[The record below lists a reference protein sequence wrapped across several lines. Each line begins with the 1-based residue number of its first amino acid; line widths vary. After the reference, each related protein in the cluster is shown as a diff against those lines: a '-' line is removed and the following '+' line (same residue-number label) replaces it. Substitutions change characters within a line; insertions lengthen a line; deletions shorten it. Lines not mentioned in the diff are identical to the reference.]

1 MSVCPANNYT
11 ASPASRHAV
20 ICIFLLREYLR
31 FLRSSN
37 SRNRHRHSHSGLS
50 PFLLMSVCPAN
61 NYTACLLAG
70 MLSFAYFFSVNNYDF
85 SVLRTPEIATGI
97 RIPDFRPSCSCLFAR
112 QIITQLRL
120 LAGMLS
126 FAYFFSVN
134 ICDFSVLRT
143 PEIATGIRIPDFRPS
158 CSCLFARQIITQL
171 RLLAGMLCNCLPG
184 LFTHYITCFGT
195 LYTGQ
200 TASVARF
207 FIIFNSF

>member
-1 MSVCPANNYT
+1 M
-11 ASPASRHAV
+11 PASRHAV

-50 PFLLMSVCPAN
+50 SFLLMSVCPAN
-61 NYTACLLAG
+61 NYTAC
-70 MLSFAYFFSVNNYDF
+70 
-85 SVLRTPEIATGI
+85 
-97 RIPDFRPSCSCLFAR
+97 
-112 QIITQLRL
+112 L

>member
-1 MSVCPANNYT
+1 MN
-11 ASPASRHAV
+11 
-20 ICIFLLREYLR
+20 IC
-31 FLRSSN
+31 
-37 SRNRHRHSHSGLS
+37 
-50 PFLLMSVCPAN
+50 
-61 NYTACLLAG
+61 
-70 MLSFAYFFSVNNYDF
+70 DF
-85 SVLRTPEIATGI
+85 SVLRTTEIASAI
-97 RIPDFRPSCSCLFAR
+97 RFPDFRPSCSCLFAR

-134 ICDFSVLRT
+134 NCDFSVLRT
-143 PEIATGIRIPDFRPS
+143 PEIASGIRIPDFRPS

-184 LFTHYITCFGT
+184 LFTHYITCFST

>member
-11 ASPASRHAV
+11 ACFFFSV
-20 ICIFLLREYLR
+20 NNLDFFVLRTPEIATGIRISDFRPSCSCLFAR
-31 FLRSSN
+31 QIITQL
-37 SRNRHRHSHSGLS
+37 
-50 PFLLMSVCPAN
+50 
-61 NYTACLLAG
+61 CLLAG

>member
-1 MSVCPANNYT
+1 MSST
-11 ASPASRHAV
+11 TMLWWTHLRRGTSPNLTCGVLAAMSAVSR
-20 ICIFLLREYLR
+20 II
-31 FLRSSN
+31 SN
-37 SRNRHRHSHSGLS
+37 FATSEGNRHRHSHSGLS
-50 PFLLMSVCPAN
+50 SFLLMSVCPAN
-61 NYTACLLAG
+61 NYTACPLAG
-70 MLSFAYFFSVNNYDF
+70 MLSFAYFFF
-85 SVLRTPEIATGI
+85 
-97 RIPDFRPSCSCLFAR
+97 
-112 QIITQLRL
+112 
-120 LAGMLS
+120 
-126 FAYFFSVN
+126 VN

-184 LFTHYITCFGT
+184 LFTHYITCFST